1 MAKDFERTVVYS
13 ALEVANICGVA
24 NQTAINWIR
33 NGYLQA
39 FNTPGGQYRVYADD
53 LVHFMT
59 ERKMRIPESL
69 LSECSSFET
78 KRILIVEDDVGLNT
92 VLKQYFEK
100 ELQNIEII
108 QAFDGFEAGAL
119 ISSKQPHIII
129 LENGTNPDLII
140 LDLNLPGV
148 NGIDLRKKIKND
160 ESFGNPAII
169 VVTALND
176 SETEQKINSLGI
188 SNFFRKPVI
197 LSELVQAIRL
207 FFSPPPPSHI
217 SGS

>member
-1 MAKDFERTVVYS
+1 MYS

-129 LENGTNPDLII
+129 L
-140 LDLNLPGV
+140 DLNLPGV
-148 NGIDLRKKIKND
+148 NGIDLCKKIKND

-207 FFSPPPPSHI
+207 FFSPPPLTYIRLLTSTN
-217 SGS
+217 

>member
-129 LENGTNPDLII
+129 L
-140 LDLNLPGV
+140 DLNLPGV
-148 NGIDLRKKIKND
+148 NGIDLCKKIKND

-207 FFSPPPPSHI
+207 FFSPPPSHI